1 MENYKHQKTKVMKQ
15 EFSKARTLKTID
27 VVDKSRN
34 FGRWEGKVVREE
46 MERVMKMK
54 IETSTQNAFS
64 RNFIKKTFAFF
75 HLFSFF
81 LSFHKFDQL
90 IKK

>member
-1 MENYKHQKTKVMKQ
+1 MKQ

-34 FGRWEGKVVREE
+34 FGRWRREGGKEE
-46 MERVMKMK
+46 EVERVMKMI

-75 HLFSFF
+75 SLIFFF
-81 LSFHKFDQL
+81 LKFL
-90 IKK
+90 